1 MDASAHRIAPSLSNA
16 QPSEL
21 PFGARQLPTALPFAP
36 WPLALLPCALLLGA
50 LLQQGCRAEPIADK
64 DASDAAATGGLGH
77 DPWAGEASGVSARYD
92 LAGKGWH
99 DTPFPSELRRR
110 DDGGLDL
117 SGFPEP
123 RKGAPDPLLASYLTH
138 GEAVLD
144 GWGVAPTAYIAFD
157 GALQKGA
164 LPTPTASMGPDSQL
178 LLVDVD
184 AASPER
190 GRRYPLRSAQSGFER
205 GNLLHPHLLMVQA
218 AWGAVLRPDTSY
230 ALIVRRGLRDSLDRP
245 LAQPEALAAALDAA
259 FGLGPVPTDPLQA
272 RLAQTLAPL
281 AATVDAGKLTLLP
294 RDIAAVAVFRTGR
307 PALELAKLA
316 KWLDAWPGFQNA
328 TKWALHKEKPGYR
341 LYTAEYV
348 APNFQHGTPPYLSG
362 GGGFAFLPDGT
373 PDPARLD
380 EPIRVAVAVP
390 KLTPGTGLDVG
401 GLHPVVI
408 YSHGTGGDYFSFI
421 DDSPNNTAE
430 LLTDRGMVVISIDQP
445 LHGKR
450 AGKAMAKDSLYLAS
464 FNFLNP
470 PAGRAVFRQAALD
483 NVALIEMI
491 QRGLLDIPASA
502 TGSKPLQLDANRLCF
517 YGHSQGGL
525 VGPLLASVEH
535 NLRAFVLSGTGAGLS
550 LTVVRRKDIVDF
562 PGLVTAKL
570 GLDEGELSE
579 LHPAISL
586 IQLLVEPVDP
596 IAYARQVL
604 ERPAGIR
611 PPHILHTEGL
621 LDEATPAVASEALA
635 VAMGL
640 HLLEPVVQRNE
651 AMVALATP
659 SVVAPVFNNVEIG
672 GEKVTAVLRQVA
684 KGTHYVIFDV
694 EPLARLAAD
703 FLAQVASTGD
713 ALIETNGL

>member
-1 MDASAHRIAPSLSNA
+1 MV
-16 QPSEL
+16 
-21 PFGARQLPTALPFAP
+21 
-36 WPLALLPCALLLGA
+36 
-50 LLQQGCRAEPIADK
+50 GCGGEPGADK
-64 DASDAAATGGLGH
+64 DGKDATGASGLAH
-77 DPWAGEASGVSARYD
+77 DPWAAEASGVSARYD

-99 DTPFPSELRRR
+99 DAPFPSELRRR

-117 SGFPEP
+117 SGFPAP
-123 RKGAPDPLLASYLTH
+123 RTGSPDPLLASYLEH

-144 GWGVAPTAYIAFD
+144 GWGVAPTIYIAFD
-157 GALQKGA
+157 GALQVGA
-164 LPTPTASMGPDSQL
+164 LPTPTASMAADSQL
-178 LLVDVD
+178 VLVDVD

-190 GRRYPLRSAQSGFER
+190 GRRFPLRSAQSGFER
-205 GNLLHPHLLMVQA
+205 GNLLLQHLLMVQP

-230 ALIVRRGLRDSLDRP
+230 ALVVRRGLRDSLDRP
-245 LAQPEALAAALDAA
+245 LGQPAALAAALDAA
-259 FGLGPVPTDPLQA
+259 FGLGPVPSDPQQA

-281 AATVDAGKLTLLP
+281 AATVDAGALALLP
-294 RDIAAVAVFRTGR
+294 RDIGAVTVFRTGR
-307 PALELAKLA
+307 PARELALLA
-316 KWLDAWPGFQNA
+316 KWLHAWPGFQAA
-328 TKWALHKEKPGYR
+328 TQWKLVKEKPGYR
-341 LYTAEYV
+341 LYTAEYL

-373 PDPARLD
+373 PEPARLD

-390 KLTPGTGLDVG
+390 KLTPGSGLDLD
-401 GLHPVVI
+401 GLHPAVI
-408 YSHGTGGDYFSFI
+408 YSHGTGGNYFSF
-421 DDSPNNTAE
+421 DDGSPNNPAE
-430 LLTDRGMVVISIDQP
+430 LLTDRGMVVVSIDQP

-450 AGKAMAKDSLYLAS
+450 SGKAMAKDSLYLAS

-491 QRGLLDIPASA
+491 QRGLLDVPASA
-502 TGSKPLQLDANRLCF
+502 TGSKPLQIDANRLCF

-525 VGPLLASVEH
+525 VGPLLASVEY

-562 PGLVTAKL
+562 PALVTAKL

-579 LHPAISL
+579 LHPAVSL
-586 IQLLVEPVDP
+586 IQLLVEAVDP

-604 ERPAGIR
+604 ARPPGVR

-651 AMVALATP
+651 AMVALGTP
-659 SVVAPVFNNVEIG
+659 AVSAPVSNNVEIG
-672 GEKVTAVLRQVA
+672 GEKVTALLRQVA
-684 KGTHYVIFDV
+684 GGSHYVIYDV
-694 EPLARLAAD
+694 EPLARMAAE
-703 FLAQVASTGD
+703 FLAQVVSSGEAMV
-713 ALIETNGL
+713 ETSGL